1 MSNPR
6 RWLAKW
12 IVLQLGIAAAVALV
26 LGAELIVRITM
37 PRLNPLRS
45 FVKAPTVE
53 MIVDAGTPTMT
64 YDAELSH
71 RLLPNLRA
79 AEWAWTR
86 FDTNAQGL
94 RRAADISAKEP
105 GTIRIACFG
114 DSCTFGFGVPWI
126 FGDKTDPAEKP
137 YADLLEASLSSA
149 FPGKKIEVLNMGVP
163 GYTSTNGLVAIRRA
177 LAEFRP
183 DIVTAAFLTNDIV
196 DPGLSARQVAPHGL
210 WQKCLRNLAGSSQ
223 LVLHTLDAVRRHT
236 GPKKI
241 TGYGV
246 ACTPLETYIRN
257 HEAMRKLCA
266 AAGAEFVIINPFFRD
281 VRGGESRLPPT
292 RVKQYR
298 ECLRTYVAAA
308 NVPWVD
314 VPEVTEAHQA
324 DNDALFMEAVHP
336 NAKGHRI
343 IAERL
348 HTFLLPTI
356 GKR

>member
-1 MSNPR
+1 MSKSR
-6 RWLAKW
+6 RWLAKL
-12 IVLQLGIAAAVALV
+12 IVLLLGVIGAGLLV
-26 LGAELIVRITM
+26 FGAELVVRLTR

-53 MIVDAGTPTMT
+53 MIVDAGTPTMR

-71 RLLPNLRA
+71 RFLPNLRA

-86 FDTNAQGL
+86 FDTNAQGV
-94 RRAADISAKEP
+94 RRATDIRAKQP
-105 GTIRIACFG
+105 GTVRIACFG

-126 FGDKTDPAEKP
+126 FGNHPDPAEKP
-137 YADLLEASLSSA
+137 YADLLEVSLSAA
-149 FPGKKIEVLNMGVP
+149 FPGRKIEVLNLGVP
-163 GYTSTNGLVAIRRA
+163 GYTSTNGVVSIRRA
-177 LAEFRP
+177 LAEFQP

-196 DPGLSARQVAPHGL
+196 DPGLSARQVSPHGL
-210 WQKCLRNLAGSSQ
+210 WQKCLRTLAGHSQ
-223 LVLHTLDAVRRHT
+223 LVLHTMDTIRRHS
-236 GPKKI
+236 GPKKL

-257 HEAMRKLCA
+257 HETMRELCA
-266 AAGAEFVIINPFFRD
+266 AAGAEFVLINPFFRD

-298 ECLRTYVAAA
+298 ECLRAYATAA

-314 VPEVTEAHQA
+314 VPEVTEARQA

-348 HTFLLPTI
+348 HTFLLRFI
-356 GKR
+356 ERR